1 MILLLDAGN
10 TRLKWGI
17 EHAGQRLAGGALF
30 HDEIDRLPEHL
41 SEHLS
46 HAQPSHARF
55 SRILGANVA
64 GLALA
69 QRLTDTVQ
77 AFGPAPEWL
86 VPSAACAEVRNGYTR
101 PEQLGADRWAALIGA
116 RAVHRGPALVVMAG
130 TATTI
135 DVLTHDG
142 LFAGGLIVPGEHL
155 MRDALARHTAQ
166 LGLSTSRYAPTP
178 PTNTADAIASGCRVA
193 QLGAIEH
200 MFARFTAPDSAHG
213 DALCLLSGGDAE
225 QLEAALA
232 IPCRRI
238 DDLVLLGLSHIA
250 ALPDY

>member
-10 TRLKWGI
+10 TRLKWGV
-17 EHAGQRLAGGALF
+17 EHQGQRLASGALF
-30 HDEIDRLPEHL
+30 HGEIDHLPEHL
-41 SEHLS
+41 AHNL
-46 HAQPSHARF
+46 PTPARF

-64 GLALA
+64 GQAFA
-69 QRLTDTVQ
+69 DRLTDSVQ

-86 VPSAACAEVRNGYTR
+86 VPSAVRAGVRNNYTC

-116 RAVHRGPALVVMAG
+116 RAVHSGPALVVMAG

-142 LFAGGLIVPGEHL
+142 VFVGGLILPGEHL

-166 LGLSTSRYAPTP
+166 LGLSTSRYTPTP
-178 PTNTADAIASGCRVA
+178 PTNTADAIASGCRIA

-200 MFARFTAPDSAHG
+200 MFARFIAPSSAHG

-225 QLEAALA
+225 QLGDALA